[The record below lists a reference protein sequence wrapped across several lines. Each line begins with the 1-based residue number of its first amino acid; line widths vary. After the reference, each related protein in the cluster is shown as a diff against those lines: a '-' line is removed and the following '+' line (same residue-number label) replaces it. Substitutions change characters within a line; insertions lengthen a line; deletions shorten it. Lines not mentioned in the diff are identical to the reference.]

1 MQRIVI
7 ARELLGRLDERTAK
21 DRPAPLASPMAS
33 RSSPSRNRNEPNG
46 ELDATLE
53 YQGKELF
60 AERASRCRKGKAASS
75 VEEAVAIM
83 RANPAPSVVKA
94 QVLIGGRGKAGG
106 IKFCSDARRRRRA
119 RESDPRHAHRQ
130 RARTRKARSPR
141 AIWIEQRV
149 DIAKELYLSIT
160 VDRASKRPII
170 MASAMG
176 GMDVEEV
183 ARQASGGDREVSHR
197 SVRSDIGRSSA
208 AASRAKR
215 TCPKRSANQVRAHR
229 SASSTHCSST
239 SARCSSRS
247 IRSRSRKTASS
258 SLRTRRSS
266 STTTG
271 CSATKSSPRG
281 SPSGESDPLKERAI
295 AAGLGEN
302 NYVQLDGDVGIIGN
316 GAGLVMGTLD
326 AVKHAGGEPANFL
339 DVGGGAKADVMR
351 EAVNI
356 VTSNPKVRSLFINI
370 FGGITRGDE
379 VAKGLIEALASGGWD
394 RRTSSSSG

>member
-1 MQRIVI
+1 M
-7 ARELLGRLDERTAK
+7 RL
-21 DRPAPLASPMAS
+21 
-33 RSSPSRNRNEPNG
+33 
-46 ELDATLE
+46 LE

-60 AERASRCRKGKAASS
+60 ARAGIPVPTGKVASS

-106 IKFCSDARRRRRA
+106 IKFCSNADDVAEPAKAILGMRIA
-119 RESDPRHAHRQ
+119 NAQDPVGEIA
-130 RARTRKARSPR
+130 KKV
-141 AIWIEQRV
+141 WIEQRM

-183 ARQASGGDREVSHR
+183 ADKHPGAIAKYRIDPAMGYYPFVGRRLAQEAGLPKEITSQFVSIVGKLYALFFDVGAMLVEINPLAITKDGRLVASD
-197 SVRSDIGRSSA
+197 
-208 AASRAKR
+208 AKVDLDDNAMFR
-215 TCPKRSANQVRAHR
+215 HKELEAWKPDVERDA
-229 SASSTHCSST
+229 
-239 SARCSSRS
+239 
-247 IRSRSRKTASS
+247 
-258 SLRTRRSS
+258 
-266 STTTG
+266 
-271 CSATKSSPRG
+271 
-281 SPSGESDPLKERAI
+281 LKERAI

-326 AVKHAGGEPANFL
+326 AVKAAGGEPANFL
-339 DVGGGAKADVMR
+339 DIGGGAKADVMR

-356 VTSNPKVRSLFINI
+356 VTSNPKVKSLFINI

-379 VAKGLIEALASGGWD
+379 VAKGLVEALSGGGWD
-394 RRTSSSSG
+394 RRKLVIRLTGTNEKEGRAVLKGNGIEAVETMNDGAKAAVQIAKAG